1 MRNLIRLIRPQQW
14 LKNLFVFTG
23 ILFGHSWTIT
33 TLVISATMAALSFC
47 LVASA
52 VYVINDILDRESD
65 RAHPAK
71 RNRPIASGAIAVSTA
86 LLIAIILAAAGLFLG
101 YQVSAAVTWLL
112 TLYFALNLGYSLG
125 LKHVVILDVFIIASG
140 FMLRI
145 LAGTIG
151 IGIPPS
157 QWLMLCGLTLT
168 LFLGFAKRRAEMLA
182 SAESDL
188 GTTMQRRVLADYTPI
203 LLDKMIMVTAACVI
217 MSYGLYTMSPE
228 TVAKHGTQNL
238 IYTLPF
244 VMYGIFRYVYLLHH
258 KGKGEDPTTELVTDP
273 HIVMVAAGWLI
284 TTVLLIR

>member
-14 LKNLFVFTG
+14 LKNLFVFAG
-23 ILFGHSWTIT
+23 ILFGHFWGSA
-33 TLVISATMAALSFC
+33 TLVLSAALAAGAFC
-47 LVASA
+47 MVASA

-71 RNRPIASGAIAVSTA
+71 RNRPIASGAITVPTG
-86 LLIAIILAAAGLFLG
+86 LVIASFLAACGLFLG
-101 YQVSAAVTWLL
+101 YQVSAMVSWLL
-112 TLYFALNLGYSLG
+112 ILYFALNLGYSLG

-182 SAESDL
+182 SVESGQGL
-188 GTTMQRRVLADYTPI
+188 AQRRVLADYTPI

-244 VMYGIFRYVYLLHH
+244 VMYGIFRYIYLLHH
-258 KGKGEDPTTELVTDP
+258 RGKGEDPTMELVMDSHTL
-273 HIVMVAAGWLI
+273 IVAGGWLI
-284 TTVLLIR
+284 TTILLIR